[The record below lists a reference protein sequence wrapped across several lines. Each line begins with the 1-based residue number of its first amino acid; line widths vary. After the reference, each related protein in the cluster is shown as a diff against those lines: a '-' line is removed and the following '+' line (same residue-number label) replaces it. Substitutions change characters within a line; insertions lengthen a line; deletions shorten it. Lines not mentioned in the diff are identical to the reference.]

1 MYLHLI
7 SIIVYRFL
15 EEFQKQGLKV
25 WSLSG
30 GNEGLVE
37 VFLLSMF
44 SNPTLNSTLLFSP
57 IQRSWFK
64 SYLKP
69 YLASSNFSDVKLITM
84 EDQRVFAPYWMER
97 VSIRA
102 QRQLSAANFV
112 NSLRKLNDSVQAFTS
127 LRTLHT
133 YCKCSDIQFI
143 NIL

>member
-1 MYLHLI
+1 MVYLHLI

-69 YLASSNFSDVKLITM
+69 YLTSSNFSDVKLITM

-102 QRQLSAANFV
+102 Q
-112 NSLRKLNDSVQAFTS
+112 
-127 LRTLHT
+127 
-133 YCKCSDIQFI
+133 Y
-143 NIL
+143 